1 LKILNDKHLP
11 LICGLKFQIMRIG
24 IPKEIKTEEYRVAI
38 TPSGVEEL
46 VKRGH
51 VVYVQKDAGIGSGIN
66 NEDYEKAGAKI
77 VDSLREVYENSD
89 IVVKVKE
96 PQKEEYEFLR
106 EDLILFTFLHL
117 AADEELTKTLLNKKV
132 IGIAYETVE
141 LNGELPLLKPMSEI
155 AGKMAVQEGAKYL
168 EKPFGG
174 RGVLIGGVPGV
185 PPAKVVIVGGGTVG
199 TNAAFVAA
207 GMGADVYVLDI
218 NIERLRYLNE
228 IMPKNVKTLYSS
240 SYNIREIIKDAD
252 LLISGVLIHGAK
264 APKIITKDML
274 KEMKDGSVFVDVAID
289 QGGSSETSKPT
300 THKEPIY
307 KVDNVIHYCVANMP
321 GAVPRTSTFALTN
334 ATIKYIIKL
343 ADLKWPDAILNDPS
357 LKKGVNTYKGHI
369 TYPAVAQAFNLEYV
383 PIEKLL

>member
-1 LKILNDKHLP
+1 MH
-11 LICGLKFQIMRIG
+11 IG
-24 IPKEIKTEEYRVAI
+24 VPKEIKTEEYRVAI

-51 VVYVQKDAGIGSGIN
+51 VVYVQKDAGIGSGIT
-66 NEDYEKAGAKI
+66 NEDYERAGAKI
-77 VDSLREVYENSD
+77 VDSIKEVYEKSEM
-89 IVVKVKE
+89 IVKVKE
-96 PQKEEYEFLR
+96 PQEEEYELLR
-106 EDLILFTFLHL
+106 ENLILFTFLHL
-117 AADEELTKTLLNKKV
+117 AANEKLTKVLLEKKV

-141 LNGELPLLKPMSEI
+141 VNEELPLLKPMSEI

-168 EKPFGG
+168 EKPYGG
-174 RGVLIGGVPGV
+174 RGVLLGGVPGV

-218 NIERLRYLNE
+218 NIDRLRYLNE

-240 SYNIREIIKDAD
+240 SYNIREVIKDAD

-264 APKIITKDML
+264 APKIITREML
-274 KEMKDGSVFVDVAID
+274 REMKDGAVFVDVAID

-300 THKEPIY
+300 THKEPVY
-307 KVDNVIHYCVANMP
+307 KLDNVTHYCVANMP

-343 ADLKWPDAILNDPS
+343 AEQRWPDAIIND
-357 LKKGVNTYKGHI
+357 LALRKGVNTYKGYI
-369 TYPAVAQAFNLEYV
+369 TYAAVAEAFDLEYV
-383 PIEKLL
+383 PIEKIL

>member
-1 LKILNDKHLP
+1 M
-11 LICGLKFQIMRIG
+11 CIG

-51 VVYVQKDAGIGSGIN
+51 IVYVQKDAGIGSGIT

-77 VDSLREVYENSD
+77 LDSLKEIYENSD
-89 IVVKVKE
+89 MVIKVKE
-96 PQKEEYEFLR
+96 PLEEEYEFLR
-106 EDLILFTFLHL
+106 ENLILFTFLHL
-117 AADEELTKTLLNKKV
+117 AADEKLTKKLLEKKV

-141 LNGELPLLKPMSEI
+141 VNGELPLLKPMSEI
-155 AGKMAVQEGAKYL
+155 AGRMSVQEGVKYL
-168 EKPFGG
+168 EKTFGG
-174 RGVLIGGVPGV
+174 RGVLISGVPGV
-185 PPAKVVIVGGGTVG
+185 PPARVVIIGGGTVG
-199 TNAAFVAA
+199 TNAALMAS
-207 GMGADVYVLDI
+207 GIGADVYVLDI
-218 NIERLRYLNE
+218 NIDRLRYLSE

-240 SYNIREIIKDAD
+240 SYNIREVIKEAD

-264 APKIITKDML
+264 APKVISRDML

-289 QGGSSETSKPT
+289 QGGSSETSRPT
-300 THKEPIY
+300 THKDPIY

-343 ADLKWPDAILNDPS
+343 ADLNWPDAIINEPALR
-357 LKKGVNTYKGHI
+357 KGVNTYKGYI
-369 TYPAVAQAFNLEYV
+369 TYPAVAEAFEMEYV
-383 PIEKLL
+383 PIEKLLQ

>member
-1 LKILNDKHLP
+1 
-11 LICGLKFQIMRIG
+11 MRIG
-24 IPKEIKTEEYRVAI
+24 VPKEIKTEEYRVAM

-51 VVYVQKDAGIGSGIN
+51 VVYVQKDAGIGSGIS
-66 NEDYEKAGAKI
+66 NEDYEKAGAI
-77 VDSLREVYENSD
+77 ILDSIKEVYEKSEM
-89 IVVKVKE
+89 IVKVKE
-96 PQKEEYEFLR
+96 PQEEEYELLR
-106 EDLILFTFLHL
+106 ENLILFTFLHL
-117 AADEELTKTLLNKKV
+117 AANEKLTKVLLEKKV

-141 LNGELPLLKPMSEI
+141 LDGELPLLKPMSEI

-174 RGVLIGGVPGV
+174 RGVLLGGVPGV

-207 GMGADVYVLDI
+207 GMGADVYVLDV
-218 NIERLRYLNE
+218 NIDRLRYLNE

-240 SYNIREIIKDAD
+240 SYNIREVIRDTD

-264 APKIITKDML
+264 APKIITKEML
-274 KEMKDGSVFVDVAID
+274 KEMKDGAVFVDVAID
-289 QGGSSETSKPT
+289 QGGSSETSRPT
-300 THKEPIY
+300 THRDPVY

-334 ATIKYIIKL
+334 ATIKYVIKL
-343 ADLKWPDAILNDPS
+343 AEQKWPDAIINDIS
-357 LKKGVNTYKGHI
+357 LRKGVNTCKGCI
-369 TYPAVAQAFNLEYV
+369 TYAAVAEAFGLEYV
-383 PIEKLL
+383 PIEKIL